1 MKTKFEDV
9 KELRAFSG
17 FNAEMYKEVLLSI
30 GAYEKKFPKGAYIAL
45 SEEKVGCVS
54 VILSGT
60 VHMESEDIWGN
71 KTILVFMNRGDL
83 FGETFRAGRRRCL
96 W

>member
-30 GAYEKKFPKGAYIAL
+30 GAYGK
-45 SEEKVGCVS
+45 
-54 VILSGT
+54 
-60 VHMESEDIWGN
+60 
-71 KTILVFMNRGDL
+71 
-83 FGETFRAGRRRCL
+83 RRHL
-96 W
+96 GQ